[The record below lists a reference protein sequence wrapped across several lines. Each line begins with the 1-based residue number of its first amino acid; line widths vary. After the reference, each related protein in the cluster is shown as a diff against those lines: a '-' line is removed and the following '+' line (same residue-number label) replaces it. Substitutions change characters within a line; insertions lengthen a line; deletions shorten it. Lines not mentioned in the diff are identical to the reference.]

1 VLCLD
6 EIAPHKRHGRYYL
19 VISAPEL
26 GLVLDVLKDRK
37 KASLEAWFDARGL
50 DWCAAVEVCCADMWD
65 AYHEAA
71 QAKLPN
77 ARQTVDRFHVMKH
90 LNDAVTK
97 ARRTIQKHADAT
109 TQQVLKGC
117 RWLLVKNHENL
128 DADEQ
133 QRLDAM
139 LAASPEL
146 KLCYDLKEDFRQWFQ
161 SPDRSTAEQG
171 LTDWLARVEAS
182 GLKALQA
189 FTRTLV
195 NWKERILNYFDGRHS
210 NGFAEGINL
219 TVKLIN
225 RRGFGYRNLELSAA
239 RADGFLTIIPL
250 KSEEPERETRPVD
263 RA

>member
-1 VLCLD
+1 VGKKTLAERGYPCVKVVCLD
-6 EIAPHKRHGRYYL
+6 EIAPHKRHGRYNL

-37 KASLEAWFDARGL
+37 KASLEAWLDDRGL

-77 ARQTVDRFHVMKH
+77 ARQTVDRFHVMKN

-97 ARRTIQKHADAT
+97 ARRTIQHHADAA

-117 RWLLVKNHENL
+117 RWLLVKNRENL
-128 DADEQ
+128 DDDER

-146 KLCYDLKEDFRQWFQ
+146 KQCYDLKEDFRDWFQ
-161 SPDRSTAEQG
+161 SGDRAHAEKG
-171 LTDWLARVEAS
+171 LTAWLARVAAS

-189 FTRTLV
+189 FTRTLA
-195 NWKERILNYFDGRHS
+195 NWKDRILNYFDGRHS

-219 TVKLIN
+219 KVKLIN
-225 RRGFGYRNLELSAA
+225 RRGFGYRNFASFRLHV
-239 RADGFLTIIPL
+239 LT
-250 KSEEPERETRPVD
+250 
-263 RA
+263 AFGQ